1 MNVSRFFTNSWL
13 SMANFLRLS
22 FSGSKNFLK
31 VVSKNPFK
39 KITKALRKLILSV
52 EFRSIF
58 ANFSGFWRKE
68 FFFGKPTYF
77 FFIKHQFLKS
87 LRKFVISVAFCCK
100 IATFGD
106 FKRSKIFSGN
116 TSFLKKTQILHAL
129 SNFTIPVGFYGNFS
143 RFNF

>member
-100 IATFGD
+100 FATLA
-106 FKRSKIFSGN
+106 I
-116 TSFLKKTQILHAL
+116 LKEAR
-129 SNFTIPVGFYGNFS
+129 FS
-143 RFNF
+143 RKTCLFWKKPKFCTLWVILLSQSVSM

>member
-68 FFFGKPTYF
+68 FFSENLPTF

-116 TSFLKKTQILHAL
+116 TSFFKRNP
-129 SNFTIPVGFYGNFS
+129 NFARFELFYNPS
-143 RFNF
+143 RFLWKFFSV